1 MKPTD
6 NEKYTFRTWLT
17 RLGMIGDEYRE
28 IRKEL
33 LQNLSGNSAFR
44 YPVKEED

>member
-1 MKPTD
+1 MK
-6 NEKYTFRTWLT
+6 NILLETWLT

-33 LQNLSGNSAFR
+33 LQNLSGNSSFR
-44 YPVKEED
+44 YPVKGEK